1 MAEDYKNAFDYYN
14 ADPPREGAAPPPED
28 AYTSAP
34 QDEYNESITTF
45 VMPRR
50 RAKSIAFM
58 LAVSGLAVSFVV
70 PGVNLLPSAGDL
82 TEESVI
88 TETSASGVT
97 ESAPSGSEAVTSA
110 PTPTPTTAPTPT
122 PVPLATEDLG
132 LKLDSFKM
140 YPLDKGFLAEVK
152 FTLKTNIG
160 IDVTSVTGA
169 LDAKLFR
176 YDGYNF
182 KKKKMKYHYEK
193 FHQDFS
199 MDSSVIVSAESVDS
213 SEKQYT
219 YLFKS
224 AADASSEDKFNV
236 TLRVSNTLNGKS
248 TEDKTVSLNNVA
260 IWNSKTDSY
269 SASLFSVSA
278 KKNSDKTFDI
288 SVTPKDGVTCTGIS
302 VGSVSIYAKKGTG
315 YLNTNNLKVTISD
328 NNIHVASKK
337 KKVPSKGTFYYTIFV
352 GFEITDSTG
361 TKHTGKSYY
370 NGNKNY

>member
-1 MAEDYKNAFDYYN
+1 MAEDFNNAFDYYN
-14 ADPPREGAAPPPED
+14 AEPPRESAAPPPDE
-28 AYTSAP
+28 AYASAP
-34 QDEYNESITTF
+34 EDEYNENINTF
-45 VMPRR
+45 FTPRR

-58 LAVSGLAVSFVV
+58 LAVSGLAVSFVI
-70 PGVNLLPSAGDL
+70 PGLNLVPSAAAL
-82 TEESVI
+82 TDESQV
-88 TETSASGVT
+88 TETSVPLVS
-97 ESAPSGSEAVTSA
+97 ESTPAGSAVITPA
-110 PTPTPTTAPTPT
+110 PTPSPTPVPTPT
-122 PVPLATEDLG
+122 PVPVATEDLG

-160 IDVTSVTGA
+160 IDVTSVTGS
-169 LDAKLFR
+169 LDANLFR

-219 YLFKS
+219 YMFKS

-236 TLRVSNTLNGKS
+236 TLKVSNTLNGKS
-248 TEDKTVSLNNVA
+248 TEDKTVTLKNVA
-260 IWNSKTDSY
+260 IWNNKTDSY
-269 SASLFSVSA
+269 SASMFNVSA
-278 KKNSDKTFDI
+278 KKNSNKTFDI
-288 SVTPKDGVTCTGIS
+288 SVTPKDGVTVTGIS
-302 VGSVSIYAKKGTG
+302 IGNISIYAKKGTG
-315 YLNTNNLKVTISD
+315 YLNSKNLNTTVSG
-328 NNIHVASKK
+328 NSVHVASKK

-361 TKHTGKSYY
+361 TKHTGRSYY
-370 NGNKNY
+370 NGSKKY